1 MPVRMSIPLRRV
13 GRLLTLLA
21 CMTLPA
27 VCRAARE
34 VPVFTVDV
42 ADSTPAALAPA
53 MRAVLVR
60 ATGHARAASDPQLAA
75 LVANAAAY
83 VEGYQHGAAGE
94 LQVSFKAA
102 ALQQAIRAAGRNL
115 WSADRPFTLIVLGAL
130 PNPSQQALAATAVQQ
145 AAETRGLP
153 ISIVPLTVRDAN
165 GRLLPRQSLLGM
177 VHNFGAEQLLIGQ
190 DLTQGAAPLAS
201 GAAPPPAAPAPAA
214 LSPPAALASGASAP
228 AASAPSAPADTWRW
242 TLVTPFMMRQFTGSV
257 TTGIDAT
264 VRLLAPPLAAT
275 GADSVVETPV
285 RIEGLQ
291 TLDDYAQVET
301 MLAAVP
307 GVHQSLV
314 ARLSGSDAVFDLW
327 ARGGAAGVSRM
338 LADSPRFRPIG
349 GSGMLA
355 YRYVPPPP
363 PSAPPAAAAA
373 PPSQGSPA
381 ASPAAPPP

>member
-21 CMTLPA
+21 CATLPV

-34 VPVFTVDV
+34 VPVFTIDV

-53 MRAVLVR
+53 MQAVLVR
-60 ATGHARAASDPQLAA
+60 ATGHTRAASDPQLAA
-75 LVANAAAY
+75 LVVNAAAY
-83 VEGYQHGAAGE
+83 VQGYQHGAAGE

-102 ALQQAIRAAGRNL
+102 ALAQAIRAAGRNL
-115 WSADRPFTLIVLGAL
+115 WSADRPFTLIVLGGL
-130 PNPSQQALAATAVQQ
+130 PGPSQQALAATAVQQ

-153 ISIVPLTVRDAN
+153 ISIVPLAVRDAN
-165 GRLLPRQSLLGM
+165 GRLLSRQSLLAM
-177 VHNFGAEQLLIGQ
+177 VHNFGAEQMLIGQ
-190 DLTQGAAPLAS
+190 DVNPAATPSAS
-201 GAAPPPAAPAPAA
+201 GAGPTPAAASLPAA
-214 LSPPAALASGASAP
+214 VAPGA
-228 AASAPSAPADTWRW
+228 AASAAGQADTWRW
-242 TLVTPFMMRQFTGSV
+242 TLVTPFMMRRFTGSV
-257 TTGIDAT
+257 TTGIAAT
-264 VRLLAPPLAAT
+264 VRLLAPPLAASS
-275 GADSVVETPV
+275 ADSVVETPV

-314 ARLSGSDAVFDLW
+314 ARLSGSHAVFNLW

-338 LADSPRFRPIG
+338 LADSPHFRPVG
-349 GSGMLA
+349 GPGMLA

-363 PSAPPAAAAA
+363 PAPAPSATPAAAAA

>member
-1 MPVRMSIPLRRV
+1 MPVRMSTPLRRV

-21 CMTLPA
+21 CATLPA
-27 VCRAARE
+27 VCWAARE

-42 ADSTPAALAPA
+42 ADSTPAALAAA
-53 MRAVLVR
+53 MQAVLVR

-83 VEGYQHGAAGE
+83 VQGYQHGAAGG
-94 LQVSFKAA
+94 LQVSFKPA
-102 ALQQAIRAAGRNL
+102 ALEQAIGAAGRNV

-145 AAETRGLP
+145 AAEARGLP
-153 ISIVPLTVRDAN
+153 ISIVPLAVRDAN
-165 GRLLPRQSLLGM
+165 GRLLPRQSLLAM
-177 VHNFGAEQLLIGQ
+177 VHNFGAEQLLVGQ
-190 DLTQGAAPLAS
+190 DLSQGTTPLAAGAAPTPAAAP
-201 GAAPPPAAPAPAA
+201 GAAP
-214 LSPPAALASGASAP
+214 GASAP
-228 AASAPSAPADTWRW
+228 AASAPPGQADTWRW
-242 TLVTPFMMRQFTGSV
+242 TLVTPFMVRRFTGSV

-264 VRLLAPPLAAT
+264 VRLLAPPLGASS
-275 GADSVVETPV
+275 ADSVVETPV

-314 ARLSGSDAVFDLW
+314 ARLSGSHAVFDLW

-349 GSGMLA
+349 GPGMLA
-355 YRYVPPPP
+355 YRYVPPPL
-363 PSAPPAAAAA
+363 SAPAPSSTPAAAAA
-373 PPSQGSPA
+373 PPSRGPPA

>member
-21 CMTLPA
+21 CVTLPP
-27 VCRAARE
+27 VCQAARE

-83 VEGYQHGAAGE
+83 VQGYQHGAAGE

-130 PNPSQQALAATAVQQ
+130 PSPSQQALAATAVQQ

-153 ISIVPLTVRDAN
+153 ISIVPLTVRDAS
-165 GRLLPRQSLLGM
+165 GRLLPRPSLLAM

-190 DLTQGAAPLAS
+190 DLTPAATPV
-201 GAAPPPAAPAPAA
+201 APGAAPAPAA
-214 LSPPAALASGASAP
+214 VSPPAALAPGASAP
-228 AASAPSAPADTWRW
+228 AAFAPPGPADTWRW
-242 TLVTPFMMRQFTGSV
+242 TLVTPFMMRRFTGSV

-314 ARLSGSDAVFDLW
+314 ARLSGSHAVFDLW

-363 PSAPPAAAAA
+363 PAASPSATPAAAAA

>member
-1 MPVRMSIPLRRV
+1 MPVRMSTPLRRV
-13 GRLLTLLA
+13 RRLLTLLA
-21 CMTLPA
+21 CATLPV

-34 VPVFTVDV
+34 VPVFTIDV
-42 ADSTPAALAPA
+42 ADSTPAALTAA
-53 MRAVLVR
+53 MQAVLVR
-60 ATGHARAASDPQLAA
+60 ATGHIRAASDPQLAA

-83 VEGYQHGAAGE
+83 VQSYQHGAAGE

-102 ALQQAIRAAGRNL
+102 ALEQAIRTVGRNL
-115 WSADRPFTLIVLGAL
+115 WSADRPFTLIVLGGL
-130 PNPSQQALAATAVQQ
+130 PGPSQQALAATAVQQ

-153 ISIVPLTVRDAN
+153 ISIVPLAVRDSN
-165 GRLLPRQSLLGM
+165 GRLLARQSLLAM
-177 VHNFGAEQLLIGQ
+177 VHNFGAEQMLIGE
-190 DLTQGAAPLAS
+190 DVNPGATPAAS
-201 GAAPPPAAPAPAA
+201 GAALNPAAASPSAVVAPGAAAPAA
-214 LSPPAALASGASAP
+214 GQ
-228 AASAPSAPADTWRW
+228 ADAWRW
-242 TLVTPFMMRQFTGSV
+242 TLVTPFMMRRFTGSV

-275 GADSVVETPV
+275 SADSVVETPV

-291 TLDDYAQVET
+291 RLDDYAQVET

-314 ARLSGSDAVFDLW
+314 ARLSGSHAVFDLW

-338 LADSPRFRPIG
+338 LADSPRFRPLG
-349 GSGMLA
+349 GPGMLA

-363 PSAPPAAAAA
+363 PAAAPSATPAAAGA
-373 PPSQGSPA
+373 PPPEGSPA